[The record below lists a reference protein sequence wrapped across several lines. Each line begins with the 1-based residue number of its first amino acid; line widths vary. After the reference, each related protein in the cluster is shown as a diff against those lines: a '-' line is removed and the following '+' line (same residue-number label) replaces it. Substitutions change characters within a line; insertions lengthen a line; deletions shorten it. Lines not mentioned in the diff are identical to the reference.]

1 MELPS
6 TIQECKDALA
16 GPIDI
21 ANLSGNLGYTANM
34 LEESI
39 ARLQDDQ
46 FSSEDIG
53 PISFVLSSIHTGQIE
68 MNQNSDISKH
78 FYTVLGGRPST
89 PPVGV
94 TNNYANC
101 YAPGRS

>member
-1 MELPS
+1 MALPL

-46 FSSEDIG
+46 FSFQDIG

-68 MNQNSDISKH
+68 TNQNSDTSKH
-78 FYTVLGGRPST
+78 FHTVLGGRPST

-94 TNNYANC
+94 TNNYTNC
-101 YAPGRS
+101 YAPGR